1 MEVTAQHG
9 IVNLDV
15 FGPRVELYQKT
26 TGRGHWVGHGVNF
39 DGLMIADWLAAVRHD
54 RPAPI
59 SGVDGLRAVQ
69 VVDAAYRSAASH
81 QPEAVVDCE

>member
-1 MEVTAQHG
+1 
-9 IVNLDV
+9 
-15 FGPRVELYQKT
+15 
-26 TGRGHWVGHGVNF
+26 VNF